1 MTMKDGNDKLIYPLL
16 TTFVSVL
23 LILPHSS
30 ACVERIFSTI
40 NLNKTKTRNRLSTES
55 LSGILYSKN
64 IIKSQDKSCYNFTI
78 SNEMVKKHTN
88 DMYS

>member
-1 MTMKDGNDKLIYPLL
+1 MKDGNDKLIYPLL

-55 LSGILYSKN
+55 LSVCLYSDDIQCIFYN
-64 IIKSQDKSCYNFTI
+64 IVFVLPSL
-78 SNEMVKKHTN
+78 VK
-88 DMYS
+88 